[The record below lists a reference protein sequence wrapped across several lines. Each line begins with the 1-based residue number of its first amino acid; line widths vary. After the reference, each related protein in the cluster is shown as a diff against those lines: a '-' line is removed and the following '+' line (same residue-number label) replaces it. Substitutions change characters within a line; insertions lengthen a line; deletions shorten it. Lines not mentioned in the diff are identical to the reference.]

1 MHVPKVEKGRVF
13 PDLDMLST
21 LLMKPEP
28 MPSMES
34 IREEHQ
40 GYYLC
45 VAFLCSPLVQ
55 EISEEGVAPPAEKKT
70 QETSK
75 DLLSLEE
82 EGQRPHRKYGFN
94 DLFENVF
101 KSFED
106 CSDVIENPIPDD
118 STVDPLEMMKEMES
132 SKFDPD
138 HYLSDYVYGKEDYL
152 YTEFVDILCVR
163 TLSRS

>member
-1 MHVPKVEKGRVF
+1 M
-13 PDLDMLST
+13 
-21 LLMKPEP
+21 
-28 MPSMES
+28 
-34 IREEHQ
+34 
-40 GYYLC
+40 
-45 VAFLCSPLVQ
+45 
-55 EISEEGVAPPAEKKT
+55 APPAEPET

-75 DLLSLEE
+75 ELLSLEE

-163 TLSRS
+163 ALSCS